1 MNFDS
6 HMRKISEK
14 SGQKLNPLSRKST
27 FLNKNPKRVIFD
39 AMILAMFGGGD
50 IHNISNFPIIAN
62 GNKNTV
68 RHGLETLCYRTP

>member
-6 HMRKISEK
+6 HMRKMSEK

-27 FLNKNPKRVIFD
+27 FLNKNPKRI
-39 AMILAMFGGGD
+39 MILAMVGGGD